1 MTALLVRATP
11 GMHFRGRNRDG
22 QSSSPA
28 DGGNGNDNGAAGAA
42 VVDEEALT
50 PAMAE
55 STRHQQHDENEEQ
68 QELVVQ
74 VPTNTSTTSTQSF
87 VLPAIGWELSE
98 EAIALR
104 REAIHREV
112 SMFEVHPLHYYIHV
126 CIQSPSLLLFCT
138 TLSTLFYFDIY
149 FTRTGRKSSTCQL
162 YPLFSIM
169 PSSHCI
175 TNNRRCCDC

>member
-1 MTALLVRATP
+1 
-11 GMHFRGRNRDG
+11 MHFRGRNRDG
-22 QSSSPA
+22 QGDVSSPA
-28 DGGNGNDNGAAGAA
+28 DGGNGNDNGAAGA

-50 PAMAE
+50 PAMVE
-55 STRHQQHDENEEQ
+55 LTRHQQHNENEEQ

-112 SMFEVHPLHYYIHV
+112 RFYLLYYS
-126 CIQSPSLLLFCT
+126 CIYPITFVIAFLYNVT
-138 TLSTLFYFDIY
+138 NMFYFDLY

-162 YPLFSIM
+162 YPLFSFM
-169 PSSHCI
+169 SRSYCI

>member
-1 MTALLVRATP
+1 MSSLLVRATP
-11 GMHFRGRNRDG
+11 AGMHFRGRNRDG
-22 QSSSPA
+22 QGDVSSPA
-28 DGGNGNDNGAAGAA
+28 DGGNGNDNGAAGA

-50 PAMAE
+50 PAMVE
-55 STRHQQHDENEEQ
+55 LTRHQQHNENEEQ

-112 SMFEVHPLHYYIHV
+112 
-126 CIQSPSLLLFCT
+126 
-138 TLSTLFYFDIY
+138 
-149 FTRTGRKSSTCQL
+149 R
-162 YPLFSIM
+162 
-169 PSSHCI
+169 
-175 TNNRRCCDC
+175 

>member
-1 MTALLVRATP
+1 
-11 GMHFRGRNRDG
+11 MHFRGRNRDG
-22 QSSSPA
+22 QSSSP
-28 DGGNGNDNGAAGAA
+28 DGGNNDNGNVAGA

-50 PAMAE
+50 PAMVE
-55 STRHQQHDENEEQ
+55 LTRHQQHDENEEQ

-112 SMFEVHPLHYYIHV
+112 
-126 CIQSPSLLLFCT
+126 
-138 TLSTLFYFDIY
+138 
-149 FTRTGRKSSTCQL
+149 R
-162 YPLFSIM
+162 
-169 PSSHCI
+169 
-175 TNNRRCCDC
+175 